1 MIIKTVQAL
10 RPGAEFSTNGE
21 EPTSE
26 AEYLG
31 WITWLSDGAQPTW
44 AEIEAHVATVAAEVA
59 NENARQARM
68 VAFRDE
74 ADPLFFGWQRGENTE
89 QEWLDK
95 CAEIRDRFPY
105 VPVPPLS

>member
-1 MIIKTVQAL
+1 MDMAKVLNVL
-10 RPGAEFSTNGE
+10 RPQAEWSLNGE
-21 EPTSE
+21 S
-26 AEYLG
+26 YDGL
-31 WITWLSDGAQPTW
+31 TWLDASPMPTL
-44 AEIEAHVATVAAEVA
+44 AEIEAAWPSVEAEATNEAARRHRA
-59 NENARQARM
+59 

-95 CAEIRDRFPY
+95 CEEIRQRFPY